1 MVLTEGEFTLQG
13 TFGNV
18 RRCFGCHDWGRG
30 CYWHLISTD
39 QRYYFLTYNTHDSLS
54 QQRTIGSQMTVMLG
68 QRTPLPFLWFSLTHD
83 NLTFMLQLSPLN
95 YVCFSLGKTHGAKS
109 KGQFYVLVILRVSA
123 ALDKDDRG
131 LVLETFSLS
140 SSRTPHFPGLCQLPS
155 FHSLLC
161 WIF

>member
-1 MVLTEGEFTLQG
+1 MVLTQGEFTLQG

-18 RRCFGCHDWGRG
+18 WRCFGYHDRGRG

-39 QRYYFLTYNTHDSLS
+39 QRYYFPTYNTHDSLS
-54 QQRTIGSQMTVMLG
+54 QQTIGSQMTVVLG
-68 QRTPLPFLWFSLTHD
+68 KRTPLPFLWLFLTHD
-83 NLTFMLQLSPLN
+83 NQTLTLQLSPLN
-95 YVCFSLGKTHGAKS
+95 YVCFSPGKTHGAKS
-109 KGQFYVLVILRVSA
+109 NGQFCALVILHVSA

-140 SSRTPHFPGLCQLPS
+140 SSRIPYFPGLCQLHS
-155 FHSLLC
+155 FLSLLF